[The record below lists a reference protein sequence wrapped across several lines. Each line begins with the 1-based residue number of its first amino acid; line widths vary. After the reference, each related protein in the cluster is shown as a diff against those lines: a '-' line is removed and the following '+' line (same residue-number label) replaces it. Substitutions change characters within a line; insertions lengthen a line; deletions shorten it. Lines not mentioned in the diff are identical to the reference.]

1 MALMVILVFVI
12 AKNQVWYTK
21 VIKALSVI
29 LKEGTDHVYLGDSE
43 PFSHTHHLIHNA

>member
-12 AKNQVWYTK
+12 ADSENQVWYKK

-29 LKEGTDHVYLGDSE
+29 LEEGTDCVY
-43 PFSHTHHLIHNA
+43 

>member
-12 AKNQVWYTK
+12 TDSGNQVWYEK

-29 LKEGTDHVYLGDSE
+29 LDKRTDHV
-43 PFSHTHHLIHNA
+43 